1 MAKKSTRY
9 KKKAR
14 GSARKVGRPLRPIGA
29 PYNRQEPYFLGRDY
43 AATSFQAL
51 HTMNKYN
58 HAVEGYEQ
66 FKKYSGRMDELERQ
80 ISQAQGVN
88 PVVSGRLQNLQT
100 GLDLVSRTQQ
110 RISSAQ
116 NTLRADHIQSKREA
130 QEREILM
137 QAGFE
142 SQINNLQRQRSRRPT
157 TPPPPSPSQVSPPA
171 SRSASPPPAS
181 RPRHRPTTPPPTSP
195 SREAPQ
201 SRGGTQ
207 TARSD
212 ARTQSRIPKPQK
224 RSGTGVKTNDQIL
237 SARSEQAQFLPRQKG
252 RAAAAARQE
261 RENFGAGG
269 ATTQSP
275 RATARA
281 AAGLKSGARRVV
293 STIKTLDGGN

>member
-14 GSARKVGRPLRPIGA
+14 GSARKVGRRLA

-137 QAGFE
+137 KAGFE

-181 RPRHRPTTPPPTSP
+181 RRRRRPTTPPPTSP

-237 SARSEQAQFLPRQKG
+237 SARSEQAQLLPRQKG

-281 AAGLKSGARRVV
+281 AAGLRSGARRVV